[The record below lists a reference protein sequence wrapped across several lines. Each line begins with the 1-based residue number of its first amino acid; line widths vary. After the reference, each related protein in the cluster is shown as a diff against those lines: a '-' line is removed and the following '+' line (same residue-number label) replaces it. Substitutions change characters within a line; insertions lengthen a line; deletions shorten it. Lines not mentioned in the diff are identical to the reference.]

1 MTDCCPLPLPYL
13 RWDERAG
20 RANVIGEGREGEEGG
35 RWSERIA
42 IGTARVDPAPI

>member
-20 RANVIGEGREGEEGG
+20 RANVIGEGREGDEGGGGEGEEGG
-35 RWSERIA
+35 VE
-42 IGTARVDPAPI
+42 